1 MSGSTAKPRLTSS
14 PVATLC
20 SVFAVWKLLLIVI
33 ACASPG
39 PGYDTSTQLFF
50 HTRSLPGAYDDHRQ
64 LPLLAER
71 LIGRLT
77 RWDAIYFTA
86 VAHRG
91 HVYEQEYAFS
101 YNLRAIA
108 QVFSLSDHPSP
119 AACALTGILVS
130 HLFHLLSTFVLFLLA
145 LQIAPSQSYEGRC
158 RIALLTG
165 LLHIF
170 SPAGIFL
177 SAPYSESMFAFWNFL
192 GMLCFARSC
201 RPKPNG
207 VEGSIYTL
215 ARRDLYILISGL
227 AFALASR
234 IRSNGVFSSLV
245 FAFDLAL
252 AVPRLPQA
260 LTSFVEVRRLSAL
273 AIAGLVTAS
282 GMVIPQALAWAEYCG
297 SAVEKGRERR
307 PWCDARP
314 PSIYAWVQK
323 ILLTL
328 TGLAPFLNPTILQ
341 IPPPDHPTKT
351 HPANTGAAS
360 TLQPNNSSPSSK
372 DEQQQQQQRHVEN
385 AYTSH
390 CLRRLAIPQL
400 ILSLTAL
407 TQSHVQII
415 NRLASGYPVWYL
427 VLATAITNANNEADD
442 SAVRP
447 TRGAVG
453 SRNDNTTTATTVSQT
468 SSALVRKIASL
479 TRSEKALEW
488 TFRAMVM
495 YAVVQAGLFA
505 SFMPPA

>member
-1 MSGSTAKPRLTSS
+1 MSSSAAKPRLTSS
-14 PVATLC
+14 SIATLC
-20 SVFAVWKLLLIVI
+20 SAFVVWKLLLIAI

-50 HTRSLPGAYDDHRQ
+50 HTRPLPGAFDDHRQ
-64 LPLLAER
+64 LPLLADW
-71 LIGRLT
+71 LVGKLT

-86 VAHRG
+86 IAHRG
-91 HVYEQEYAFS
+91 HVYEQEYAFG
-101 YNLRAIA
+101 YNLHAIA

-130 HLFHLLSTFVLFLLA
+130 HLFHLLSTLVLFLLA
-145 LQIAPSQSYEGRC
+145 LQIAPSQSYEGRR

-192 GMLCFARSC
+192 GMLCFAWSC
-201 RPKPNG
+201 HPKPTG
-207 VEGSIYTL
+207 VEGGIDTL

-252 AVPRLPQA
+252 AVPHLPQA

-282 GMVIPQALAWAEYCG
+282 GMVIPQALAWVEYCG
-297 SAVEKGRERR
+297 SAIEKGRERR

-323 ILLTL
+323 
-328 TGLAPFLNPTILQ
+328 
-341 IPPPDHPTKT
+341 
-351 HPANTGAAS
+351 
-360 TLQPNNSSPSSK
+360 
-372 DEQQQQQQRHVEN
+372 V
-385 AYTSH
+385 Y
-390 CLRRLAIPQL
+390 
-400 ILSLTAL
+400 
-407 TQSHVQII
+407 
-415 NRLASGYPVWYL
+415 W
-427 VLATAITNANNEADD
+427 
-442 SAVRP
+442 
-447 TRGAVG
+447 
-453 SRNDNTTTATTVSQT
+453 
-468 SSALVRKIASL
+468 
-479 TRSEKALEW
+479 
-488 TFRAMVM
+488 
-495 YAVVQAGLFA
+495 
-505 SFMPPA
+505 